1 MTSFSVDLRQQNL
14 KVTVDENIEKD
25 PNETYNAFFDK
36 FSHTRDS
43 HMPLVEKKFNRK
55 KDFINDWVTPAIL
68 KSVNKKNRLYAA
80 YRRLPETDTKQ
91 AEAVQYFKAY
101 ENQRYKV
108 IRARKVL

>member
-14 KVTVDENIEKD
+14 KATVDENIEKD

-55 KDFINDWVTPAIL
+55 KG
-68 KSVNKKNRLYAA
+68 LYKW
-80 YRRLPETDTKQ
+80 LGDS
-91 AEAVQYFKAY
+91 
-101 ENQRYKV
+101 
-108 IRARKVL
+108 KVLDQMMFTWGQIARVGNSGGYLAEWGVRGGQKFQT